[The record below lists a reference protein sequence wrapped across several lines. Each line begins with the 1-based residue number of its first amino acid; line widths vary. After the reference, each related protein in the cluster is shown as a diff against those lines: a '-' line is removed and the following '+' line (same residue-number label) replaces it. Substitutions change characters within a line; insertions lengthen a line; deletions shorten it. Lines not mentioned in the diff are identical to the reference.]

1 MRPAAR
7 PESGRHAWRA
17 RGCIAALAVFAFA
30 ATFAVGHGDVPGAGP
45 IPSTGGVH
53 DASVALGHHHDSD
66 PPAAHE
72 LRAPPASRWR
82 ASTFAILV
90 LGVFVAALAR
100 RQLLIGA
107 QFLACACR
115 LPGLRPG
122 RGPPLLRIA

>member
-1 MRPAAR
+1 
-7 PESGRHAWRA
+7 
-17 RGCIAALAVFAFA
+17 VFAFA
-30 ATFAVGHGDVPGAGP
+30 ATFAVGHGDVPGAGT
-45 IPSTGGVH
+45 IPSAGGVH

-82 ASTFAILV
+82 SSTFAVLV
-90 LGVFVAALAR
+90 LGVFVAALTR
-100 RQLLIGA
+100 RQMLVGA
-107 QFLACACR
+107 RFLAGRCR